1 MITNSALAALKCAVV
16 LCLFSQWCWADTGGE
31 IENSKNEPIF
41 PIPPNG
47 ALDYAR
53 LELGSV
59 LYNDKRLSRD
69 GEFSCASCHQLDHG
83 GSDGRVVGLG
93 TKESDALNTPSIF
106 NAKFNFRQNWDGS
119 AQSLAEQLDMTVR
132 QYGNKDHAWDELL
145 ARLNK
150 DTELVKRFARIYRKT
165 QITRAD
171 FTDAMVYYVNSLTTP
186 NCRFDQYLQGDR
198 NAIDEDE
205 LRGYTLFKDYGCVS
219 CHQGVNIGGNLYQ
232 RFGIF
237 YDYFRARGNIKKAD
251 YGRINVTGRSTDMH
265 VFKVP
270 SLRNVALTAPY
281 LHDGQVKTLG
291 RAVSLMG
298 TTQLGVDIKKK
309 DIALIVKFLKTLTG
323 DTSGFVREE
332 HK

>member
-1 MITNSALAALKCAVV
+1 MDN
-16 LCLFSQWCWADTGGE
+16 
-31 IENSKNEPIF
+31 
-41 PIPPNG
+41 
-47 ALDYAR
+47 AR
-53 LELGSV
+53 LKLGSL

-69 GEFSCASCHQLDHG
+69 GQFSCASCHQLDHG
-83 GSDGRVVGLG
+83 GSDGRVVGLD

-119 AQSLAEQLDMTVR
+119 ARSLAEQLDMTVR
-132 QYGNKDHAWDELL
+132 EYGNKDHPWDKLL

-150 DTELVKRFARIYRKT
+150 DTELVKRFASIYRKT
-165 QITRAD
+165 HITRDD

-186 NCRFDQYLQGDR
+186 NCRFDQYLQGDK
-198 NAIDEDE
+198 NAIDGDE

-237 YDYFRARGNIKKAD
+237 YDYFRARGNIQKAD
-251 YGRINVTGRSTDMH
+251 YGRMNVTGRSTDMH

-281 LHDGQVKTLG
+281 LHDGLAKTLEQ
-291 RAVSLMG
+291 AVSLMG

-309 DIALIVKFLKTLTG
+309 DVTLIVKFLKTLTG